1 MSDNSKTKT
10 PSVEELK
17 KENEALLADIQ
28 NAKNVHAGCA
38 QARTW
43 VDKVVEQVIGEL
55 RDLENTYCPDC
66 KTHTQYE
73 YDLKKIKED
82 IYRIMYENEMII
94 SRNTLNEIL
103 QKHS

>member
-1 MSDNSKTKT
+1 MAQSSKTQT

-17 KENEALLADIQ
+17 KENEALLGDVQ
-28 NAKNVHAGCA
+28 NAKNVHFGCA

-43 VDKVVEQVIGEL
+43 VDKVIGQVVGEL
-55 RDLENTYCPDC
+55 RDLENTYCPNC

-73 YDLKKIKED
+73 YDLNKIKED
-82 IYRIMYENEMII
+82 IYRVLYENEMII
-94 SRNTLNEIL
+94 SLNAFNEIL